1 MRRNDVNM
9 QYILFGCG
17 KNFYSYIERLSNGFP
32 LTYYSDNNSQLINKI
47 GRIGHITGI
56 QASEITLLKNPYVI
70 IATDSQVAS
79 NQIKLQF
86 DEIGVP
92 NSHITDILRDC
103 DLGINAIKWPQ
114 KIHEGK
120 ISKFIDIDLEDTT
133 TCNFRCDYCYVW
145 RKKDF
150 SGGVETSKHSI
161 VEIRKGL
168 SKEILGGTCFINLC
182 ARGETMLSKDIVE
195 LTYELLDEGHYVS
208 IVTNGTIRV
217 NILKFIQFPEEF
229 QERLFLKISFHYH
242 ELQKKKMMA
251 LFWEN
256 IEDIRKSKC
265 SYTLEITPYD
275 DLVAD
280 IDNIKKLFEENE
292 CGALP
297 HISFAR
303 DITKEGL
310 DALSN
315 YSIDEY
321 KEIWGQ
327 FNSKMFELKSEW
339 YGKKINQFCY
349 AGNWSY
355 RVNLASG
362 SIQTCYRHESVGNI
376 FDENLKSFPVESV
389 GCDCKMPYCFNN
401 HAFLA
406 WGCVPEIS
414 CFNYYDMRNRIRRDG
429 TSWLGKKMSA
439 AMSTKLQDEHFEYV
453 NKWDDYERLYNRSD
467 KPAIILFNS
476 PDYKN
481 LGDHAIAVAERQFF
495 VKNFED
501 YDFIEVSCEEYIK
514 ENQQIKSVVRDDDII
529 AITGG
534 GNFGT
539 MWLWIYD
546 LILNI
551 INVFKDNKIIIL
563 PQSLCFE
570 ENEFSRIESMRAKQI
585 LEKHGQVT
593 LCLRDKKS
601 FENANLLFDERVKK
615 LLVPDMALDLVF
627 ENSYD
632 RDGIGICLRNDK
644 EKSAINDED
653 IIKAANAMGLE
664 VNTISTIFKENVFL
678 DNREK
683 EVNNLLNIIA
693 NNKLV
698 ITDRLHGMIF
708 CAITNTPCI
717 VFDNSYGKISG
728 VYEWIKE
735 LPHIEF
741 CDDTTNLQKKIKS
754 LLDKEY
760 SSEDTISSVR
770 EKFVDFAKAL
780 KEEIK

>member
-1 MRRNDVNM
+1 MDKKNDV
-9 QYILFGCG
+9 QYVLFGRG
-17 KNFYSYIERLSNGFP
+17 KNFYSYLERLSEMLP
-32 LTYYSDNNSQLINKI
+32 ITYYSDNNADEINRQGKLYNAV
-47 GRIGHITGI
+47 GI
-56 QASEITLLKNPYVI
+56 KATDIPQIKNPYI
-70 IATDSQVAS
+70 IISVDSKE
-79 NQIKLQF
+79 NIEQIKRQF
-86 DEIGVP
+86 EEIRIPCCHAQDVL
-92 NSHITDILRDC
+92 NDFNKKNQFIS
-103 DLGINAIKWPQ
+103 WPQ
-114 KIHEGK
+114 KIHENR
-120 ISKFIDIDLEDTT
+120 INKFIDIDLEGTT
-133 TCNFRCDYCYVW
+133 TCNFRCNYCYVW

-150 SGGVETSKHSI
+150 QGEIETSKHSI
-161 VEIRKGL
+161 WDIRKGL
-168 SKEILGGTCFINLC
+168 SKEVLGGRCFINLC
-182 ARGETMLSKDIVE
+182 ARGETLLSKDIVE
-195 LTYELLDEGHYVS
+195 LTFELLDEGHYVS
-208 IVTNGTIRV
+208 IVTNGTIRK
-217 NILKFIQFPEEF
+217 NILRLLEFPIEF
-229 QERLFLKISFHYH
+229 QERLFFKISFHYH
-242 ELQKKKMMA
+242 ELIEKKLMD

-256 IEDIRKSKC
+256 VREIRNSKC
-265 SYTLEITPYD
+265 SYTLEITPCD
-275 DLVAD
+275 DLVKE
-280 IDNIKKLFEENE
+280 IEKVKILFEEKEGN
-292 CGALP
+292 ALP

-303 DITKEGL
+303 DIQKSSL
-310 DALSN
+310 DVLSE
-315 YSIDEY
+315 YSVEEY
-321 KEIWGQ
+321 NKIWNQ
-327 FNSKMFELKSEW
+327 FDSKMFSLKSEW
-339 YGKKINQFCY
+339 YGKKIDKFCY
-349 AGNWSY
+349 AGNWTY
-355 RVNLASG
+355 RVNLVNG
-362 SIQTCYRHESVGNI
+362 SIQNCYRHESIGNI
-376 FDENLKSFPVESV
+376 FDEKLNMFPVKTI
-389 GCDCKMPYCFNN
+389 GYDCKMPYCFNN

-406 WGCVPEIS
+406 WGCVPEINS
-414 CFNYYDMRNRIRRDG
+414 YTYLDMRDRERKDG
-429 TSWLGKKMSA
+429 SHWISERMKA
-439 AMSTKLQDEHFEYV
+439 AMGTRLEEEHFQYA
-453 NKWDDYERLYNRSD
+453 NKWHDYEKLYNRTE
-467 KPAIILFNS
+467 KPAIIMFNS

-481 LGDHAIAVAERQFF
+481 LGDHAIAVAERKFF
-495 VKNFED
+495 ETNFD
-501 YDFIEVSCEEYIK
+501 GYDFVEVSCEQYIK
-514 ENQQIKSVVRDDDII
+514 ENQLIKECVREGDVV

-539 MWLWIYD
+539 LWLWIYD
-546 LILNI
+546 LTMNI
-551 INVFKDNKIIIL
+551 ISTFKNNKILIL
-563 PQSLCFE
+563 PQSLWFE
-570 ENEFSRIESMRAKQI
+570 ETRFGEIELLRAKQI

-760 SSEDTISSVR
+760 LSENTISSVR